1 MNSTIERVICHRDP
15 IRPAA
20 LGAVAGLILLV
31 FALQVPAA
39 LDTRYV
45 LGSGVQLNCAQ
56 PTMTLLEFDYRLVT
70 PSSVVEQVSASARS
84 VTLPAPEFEAYIE
97 PPSSSAVLFLVDTS
111 DPARQQVIETNIKHI
126 SALLDAGEPHH
137 QFGLSSFDRD
147 IRVLAPI
154 GASPEEINA
163 AAGEMRA
170 VGKTTELYRN
180 TLQAVR
186 MLANHSAERR
196 ALLLMSDGL
205 AEDRAYFHDDVVR
218 AARASGV
225 VIYGI
230 GYPRSVSLSV
240 GLQTLRRIAEETGG
254 PFVAVENGSD
264 LPAAFLDA
272 PFAALD
278 NGGRVSFDL
287 EAATEAGVGG
297 AFEVR
302 AEFRLADGRASAA
315 IPASLPALS
324 TGEQVVK
331 VIEVEVPKVVE
342 VPKFI
347 EVPAPSAAAPQGA
360 TGAAQGEAPGSAV
373 SAPPAM
379 LPDKL
384 NVWLWYILIPA
395 ALLISLLLVLLL
407 TLRSRRGE
415 PAAAPAGEPPISLR
429 TLAFLE
435 PHDGSGE
442 RYAVTSA
449 AYRIGRH
456 SDNDLTIQDP
466 SVSRQHAEIHRK
478 RDGSFTITDLGS
490 VNGVFVNQ
498 KKIESA
504 TLADGDI
511 VEIGDRAY
519 RFNVQVNED
528 LGGEDTVVLKT
539 MNPVSPLPEVRAG
552 GS

>member
-1 MNSTIERVICHRDP
+1 MDSTTRRAICHRDNAC
-15 IRPAA
+15 PAA
-20 LGAVAGLILLV
+20 LRAVTGLILLV
-31 FALQVPAA
+31 FALAAQAA
-39 LDTRYV
+39 LEPRYV
-45 LGSGVQLNCAQ
+45 LGAGVQLSCTQ
-56 PTMTLLEFDYRLVT
+56 PRVTLLECDYRLVT
-70 PSSVVEQVSASARS
+70 PSIVERVSASVRS
-84 VTLPAPEFEAYIE
+84 LTLPAPEFEAYIE
-97 PPSSSAVLFLVDTS
+97 PPSSSAVMFLVDTS
-111 DPARQQVIETNIKHI
+111 DPARQSVIDRNINHI
-126 SALLDAGEPHH
+126 KALLDAGESHH

-154 GASPEEINA
+154 GASREEINA
-163 AAGEMRA
+163 AAREMRA

-186 MLANHSAERR
+186 LLANHPAERR

-254 PFVAVENGSD
+254 PFVPVENGFD

-272 PFAALD
+272 PFTALD

-287 EAATEAGVGG
+287 EVAAEAGLGG
-297 AFEVR
+297 DFQVR
-302 AEFRLADGRASAA
+302 TEFHLADGRASAA
-315 IPASLPALS
+315 IPISFPPVAA
-324 TGEQVVK
+324 GEPVVK
-331 VIEVEVPKVVE
+331 VIEVEVPIVVE

-347 EVPAPSAAAPQGA
+347 EVPAPSTAAPQAGLGQ
-360 TGAAQGEAPGSAV
+360 TQ
-373 SAPPAM
+373 PPAM

-384 NVWLWYILIPA
+384 NVWLWYVTIPG

-415 PAAAPAGEPPISLR
+415 PAAAPGEPPISLR

-435 PHDGSGE
+435 PQDGTGE

-456 SDNDLTIQDP
+456 SDNDLAIQDP
-466 SVSRQHAEIHRK
+466 SVSRHHAEIHRK
-478 RDGSFTITDLGS
+478 RDGSFTVTDSDS

-498 KKIESA
+498 QKIASV

-511 VEIGDRAY
+511 IEIGDKAY
-519 RFNVQVNED
+519 RFNIQVNED
-528 LGGEDTVVLKT
+528 LGGEETVVLKT
-539 MNPVSPLPEVRAG
+539 MNPVSPLPEVRASG
-552 GS
+552 G

>member
-1 MNSTIERVICHRDP
+1 MNSTTERLIGRRDNV
-15 IRPAA
+15 RPAA
-20 LGAVAGLILLV
+20 LGAATGLILLV

-56 PTMTLLEFDYRLVT
+56 PRVTLLECDYRLLT
-70 PSSVVEQVSASARS
+70 PSTVEQVSASVRS

-97 PPSSSAVLFLVDTS
+97 PPSSSAILFLVDTS
-111 DPARQQVIETNIKHI
+111 DPARASVIEKNIQHI
-126 SALLDAGEPHH
+126 KALLDAGASHH

-147 IRVLAPI
+147 IRLLAPI
-154 GASPEEINA
+154 GASHEEINA
-163 AAGEMRA
+163 AASEMRA

-180 TLQAVR
+180 TLQALR
-186 MLANHSAERR
+186 MLANHPAERR

-254 PFVAVENGSD
+254 PFVSVENGVD
-264 LPAAFLDA
+264 LPAAFLDD

-287 EAATEAGVGG
+287 EPLSEAGFGG
-297 AFEVR
+297 EFSLR

-315 IPASLPALS
+315 IPISLPAVAAA
-324 TGEQVVK
+324 EAVVK
-331 VIEVEVPKVVE
+331 VIEVEVPRIVE
-342 VPKFI
+342 VPTFI
-347 EVPAPSAAAPQGA
+347 EVPAPL
-360 TGAAQGEAPGSAV
+360 GEQSQARPAGPV
-373 SAPPAM
+373 TAPPAM
-379 LPDKL
+379 LSDNL

-407 TLRSRRGE
+407 VMRSRRGE
-415 PAAAPAGEPPISLR
+415 QAAAAPPHEPPPISLR
-429 TLAFLE
+429 ALAFLK
-435 PHDGSGE
+435 PQDGTGE

-466 SVSRQHAEIHRK
+466 SISRQHAEIHRK
-478 RDGSFTITDLGS
+478 RDGSFTITDLDS

-498 KKIESA
+498 QKISSA
-504 TLADGDI
+504 ALADGDL
-511 VEIGDRAY
+511 VEMGDKAY
-519 RFNVQVNED
+519 RFNIQVNED

-539 MNPVSPLPEVRAG
+539 MNPVSPLPEVR
-552 GS
+552 SSSS

>member
-1 MNSTIERVICHRDP
+1 MDSTSRRAICHENTG
-15 IRPAA
+15 RPAA
-20 LGAVAGLILLV
+20 LRAATGLILLV
-31 FALQVPAA
+31 FALQAQAA
-39 LDTRYV
+39 LDSRYV
-45 LGSGVQLNCAQ
+45 LGAGIQLNCAQ
-56 PTMTLLEFDYRLVT
+56 PRVTLLECDYRLVT
-70 PSSVVEQVSASARS
+70 PSIVEQASASVGS
-84 VTLPAPEFEAYIE
+84 VKLPAPEFEAYIE
-97 PPSSSAVLFLVDTS
+97 PPSSSAVMFLVDTS
-111 DPARQQVIETNIKHI
+111 DPARQLVIDKNVNHIK
-126 SALLDAGEPHH
+126 ALLDSGASHH
-137 QFGLSSFDRD
+137 QFGLSSFDSD

-154 GASPEEINA
+154 GASREEINA
-163 AAGEMRA
+163 AAREMRA

-180 TLQAVR
+180 TLQAVSL
-186 MLANHSAERR
+186 LANYPAERR

-254 PFVAVENGSD
+254 PFVSVENGFD

-278 NGGRVSFDL
+278 NGGTVSFDL
-287 EAATEAGVGG
+287 ETATEAGLVG
-297 AFEVR
+297 ELQVR
-302 AEFRLADGRASAA
+302 AEFQLADGRASAA
-315 IPASLPALS
+315 IPVSLPAAAA
-324 TGEQVVK
+324 GEPVVK

-347 EVPAPSAAAPQGA
+347 EVPAPSAVAARAG
-360 TGAAQGEAPGSAV
+360 PGQTQ
-373 SAPPAM
+373 PPA
-379 LPDKL
+379 LLSDKL
-384 NVWLWYILIPA
+384 NVWLWYVIIPG
-395 ALLISLLLVLLL
+395 ALLISLLVVLLL
-407 TLRSRRGE
+407 TLRSRRGGQ
-415 PAAAPAGEPPISLR
+415 AAAPPSESLISLR

-435 PHDGSGE
+435 PQDGTGE

-478 RDGSFTITDLGS
+478 RDGSFTITDFDS

-498 KKIESA
+498 KKIGTA

-519 RFNVQVNED
+519 RFKIQVNEN

-539 MNPVSPLPEVRAG
+539 VNPVSPLPEVRASG
-552 GS
+552 GSQ